1 MHKENENHKK
11 GRNTLNIS
19 MFTVTVLCLILVSK
33 GLVLNHLIKLSFI
46 HSRLETYLCVND
58 IFHRKI
64 FQFVK
69 K

>member
-11 GRNTLNIS
+11 GRNILNIS
-19 MFTVTVLCLILVSK
+19 IVTVLCLILVSK
-33 GLVLNHLIKLSFI
+33 GLVLNHLIKLIFI
-46 HSRLETYLCVND
+46 HSRLKTYLCVND